1 MSPTETTSTNP
12 SNDPSTTPSADTC
25 KRELS
30 VEIPADVVAKESAAV
45 LAKYQRLVR
54 LPGFRQGKA
63 PASVVRQR
71 YAQEIQQE
79 ILDHLLPH
87 ALQADTQKHGLNP
100 VSQPQVTDLHA
111 NLNAHEAEP
120 IRFKASFEVL
130 PEFELASY
138 KGIAVAKPVVS
149 VTDEQVEEVI
159 QRMREQQATFVPVE
173 GRTIAD
179 GDHAQVSLTGTPK
192 DGEGDPITMDEILI
206 DIGGTNTLPE
216 FSAHL
221 RGSEPGNEHTFDVVY
236 PDEYSD
242 ERLKG
247 KTFVYHVKVTA
258 VKQKQLPELTDE
270 FAKEVSTDFNTVADI
285 RTRIRENME
294 AEQQSNQV
302 REAKDKLVEELIA
315 RHEFP
320 VPDALVEHQIDIRLD
335 RGLRALSAQGMST
348 EQMRNMDFDRLR
360 AAQREQAAKDVRASL
375 IIEKIADAEKIDATE
390 EEVDHEV
397 QNLARQSK
405 QTVEAVR
412 QRLTDDGAL
421 DRIRDRIRSEKTV
434 DFLYQQS
441 A

>member
-1 MSPTETTSTNP
+1 MSPTETSIT
-12 SNDPSTTPSADTC
+12 PSTHPADDSC

-30 VEIPADVVAKESAAV
+30 IEIPADVVAKESAAV
-45 LAKYQRLVR
+45 LAKYQKLVR

-63 PASVVRQR
+63 PASVVRLR
-71 YAQEIQQE
+71 FAQEIQQE
-79 ILDHLLPH
+79 ILDHLLPRY
-87 ALQADTQKHGLNP
+87 LQQESTKQGLNP
-100 VSQPQVTDLHA
+100 ISQPQVTDLHF
-111 NLNAHEAEP
+111 HEGEP
-120 IRFKASFEVL
+120 VRFKASFEVL
-130 PEFELASY
+130 PTFELGTY
-138 KGIAVAKPVVS
+138 KGMAVEKPEVN
-149 VTDEQVEEVI
+149 VTEEQVDEVI
-159 QRMREQQATFVPVE
+159 HRMREQQATFVPVE
-173 GRTIAD
+173 VRAIAD
-179 GDHAQVSLTGTPK
+179 GDFAQVSLSGTPK
-192 DGEGDPITMDEILI
+192 DGEGDPITMEEILV

-247 KTFVYHVKVTA
+247 KTFEYHVKVTG
-258 VKQKQLPELTDE
+258 VKQKQLPELTDD
-270 FAKEVSTDFNTVADI
+270 FAKEVSTEFNTVADI

-294 AEQQSNQV
+294 GEQRGNLRRQ
-302 REAKDKLVEELIA
+302 AKDKLVEELIA

-320 VPDALVEHQIDIRLD
+320 IPEALVEHQIDIRLD
-335 RGLRALSAQGMST
+335 RGLRALAAQGMST

-375 IIEKIADAEKIDATE
+375 IIEKIADAEKIDGTE
-390 EEVDHEV
+390 EEVEHEV
-397 QNLARQSK
+397 ENLAQQSK

-412 QRLTDDGAL
+412 KRLTDDGAL

-434 DFLYQQS
+434 DFLYEQS